1 MLSVV
6 KAVKCGWRS
15 LINRHRGGPDCGRA
29 SLPTQPRTKVLLLE
43 CCRLLK
49 LEGAL
54 NKGDVV
60 LLLDCGFVYSELLSR
75 LFWLCVF
82 FSLVCSTH
90 FLFNT
95 K

>member
-1 MLSVV
+1 MWLEEFDKSRQRETRLRSSFFADPATNKGVV
-6 KAVKCGWRS
+6 AF
-15 LINRHRGGPDCGRA
+15 
-29 SLPTQPRTKVLLLE
+29 
-43 CCRLLK
+43 RLLK
-49 LEGAL
+49 LEGAM

-60 LLLDCGFVYSELLSR
+60 LLLDCGFVYNKLLSR